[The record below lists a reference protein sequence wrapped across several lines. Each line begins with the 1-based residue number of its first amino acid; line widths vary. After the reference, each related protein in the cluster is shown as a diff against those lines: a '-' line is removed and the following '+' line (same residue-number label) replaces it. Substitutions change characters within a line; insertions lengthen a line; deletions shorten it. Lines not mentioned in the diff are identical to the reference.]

1 MPKNNEKKS
10 EYKHSFFNNSALQP
24 KRSMYDKPEDPKYKP
39 SEYDELGGSYAS
51 PEIMGF
57 DTFHRKKDE
66 EKRRNEEK

>member
-1 MPKNNEKKS
+1 
-10 EYKHSFFNNSALQP
+10 
-24 KRSMYDKPEDPKYKP
+24 MYDKPEEPKYKP
-39 SEYDELGGSYAS
+39 SEYDDLGGSYAS